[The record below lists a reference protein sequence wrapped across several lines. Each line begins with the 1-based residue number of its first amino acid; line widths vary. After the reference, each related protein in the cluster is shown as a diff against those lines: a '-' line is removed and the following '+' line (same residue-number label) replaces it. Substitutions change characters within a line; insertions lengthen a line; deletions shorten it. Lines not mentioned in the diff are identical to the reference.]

1 MKLQAGNPN
10 LMKKATRVNAHS
22 AFVHSFPPV
31 LGDKG
36 QACMRSTGELLT
48 PKDENVA
55 LPNTISIWSHP
66 VYKPDH
72 SAYQRPGSDHSHI
85 KRRGF

>member
-1 MKLQAGNPN
+1 
-10 LMKKATRVNAHS
+10 MKKATRVNAHS

-36 QACMRSTGELLT
+36 QACMRSTGVLIT

-55 LPNTISIWSHP
+55 LPPSINIWKQP
-66 VYKPDH
+66 VYVPEKVQP
-72 SAYQRPGSDHSHI
+72 ARPGADNHLQLKS
-85 KRRGF
+85 RGL